1 MHELAI
7 AESIVSVA
15 ARHARERPVA
25 RVNVRVGAL
34 RQVVPSALEFS
45 FELVAAG
52 TAVEGAEL
60 GLEHVPAEGCC
71 RACGAES
78 VMTGFPLSCP
88 ACGGLD
94 VEVVAGEELLVDS
107 LDLEETLPT
116 SGGAR

>member
-7 AESIVSVA
+7 AESIVGVA
-15 ARHARERPVA
+15 VRHAGERPVA

-45 FELVAAG
+45 FELVAAD
-52 TAVEGAEL
+52 TVVSGAEL
-60 GLEHVPAEGCC
+60 ALEHVPAEGRC

-78 VMTGFPLSCP
+78 VLTDFPLSCS

-94 VEVVAGEELLVDS
+94 MEVVAGEELLVDS
-107 LDLEETLPT
+107 LDLEETLAT